1 MHADLRAELDA
12 AHFLGSDEN
21 MLLVRILRRVKL
33 EENFSGIQSVTYSDE
48 PSSS

>member
-21 MLLVRILRRVKL
+21 MLLVRILRRVKHHL
-33 EENFSGIQSVTYSDE
+33 HGNASIEQNY
-48 PSSS
+48 